1 MDSFFVAGKSPY
13 IFSRLNPLKGLVIV
27 YRLGGGGGDLRRDH
41 LIFERNKRGD
51 QSLLRPKRGIA
62 ENFGRNKRGD
72 HSNLLGK

>member
-27 YRLGGGGGDLRRDH
+27 YRLGGGGGGDFGGDH

-51 QSLLRPKRGIA
+51 QS
-62 ENFGRNKRGD
+62 
-72 HSNLLGK
+72 